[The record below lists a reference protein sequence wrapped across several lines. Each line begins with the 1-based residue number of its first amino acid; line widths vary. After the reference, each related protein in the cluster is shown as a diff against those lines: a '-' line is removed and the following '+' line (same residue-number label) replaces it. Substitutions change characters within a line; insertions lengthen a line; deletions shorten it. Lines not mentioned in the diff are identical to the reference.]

1 MPPSLARKDAGRH
14 GSGPVNRPVATNVSS
29 SYLNDRDWRRLTS
42 AATTGAARRAVLLA
56 VTTLVFAWLIPAV
69 AAPSRQKART
79 AEELEEAREFAAPRA
94 FAKGEGVRIY
104 YTNASGRVVFQ
115 ATWKKSLIK
124 GRGYTYH
131 SAELKFDRT
140 PPRVPKPDSSWREA
154 AVIGRDTWTRLA
166 AEAAQE
172 LTPKAPGHGIYVQ
185 TLATESVLFRD
196 PTGVIRSMPFE
207 RKPAAMVL
215 DSRYNVEEFSV
226 ALAQFVEGRLRAR
239 QPGRD
244 LFLIVQQPDG
254 HDTAFVLLDLAHR
267 RCVLLEPPRVAD
279 DPRGEPQFVPT
290 LTALGSVTLESHGV
304 SLLKN
309 PLSTLARLANTSAQS
324 FAGLLTPRVS
334 ASGPAPPLT
343 DAPPMTPIAWEAH
356 LDELTDTRADRGAVR
371 FLINGEK
378 FFPVLERR
386 IAEAAQR
393 IHLEVGI
400 FDNDDVAVDI
410 ADQLRRRSAEVEVRV
425 ILDRMSSQASA
436 LSPPSTPMREGFKA
450 PKSITDYLEVGSHV
464 QVRPFLNPWF
474 TSDHSKVLSFDGRW
488 TYLGGMN
495 LGREYRFE
503 WHDLMAEVEGP
514 VVARFER
521 DFAKAWAHAGP
532 LGDLAY
538 AQTTLSGK
546 PTRAA
551 DAERR
556 DWPAVRRLYTRPGET
571 QIRKA
576 ILASLNWARR
586 RIYLE
591 NPYLYDSAVING
603 LVRARARGVDVR
615 VVLPSNN
622 DLGGGKSSN
631 YVIANHLFR
640 NGVRVYLYPG
650 MTHVKAL
657 VADGWSTF
665 GSANFNKLSLR
676 TNHEVNLA
684 TSDVGVTER
693 LVSELFEVD
702 FAHSHVVTEEIA
714 VDWTDYLADTILTQ
728 F

>member
-1 MPPSLARKDAGRH
+1 MPRSLAGTAAGLHRTARL
-14 GSGPVNRPVATNVSS
+14 PALLVVAV
-29 SYLNDRDWRRLTS
+29 LGLGWLLPAG
-42 AATTGAARRAVLLA
+42 AAT
-56 VTTLVFAWLIPAV
+56 
-69 AAPSRQKART
+69 SRQKTRT
-79 AEELEEAREFAAPRA
+79 TEELEEAREFAQPRA
-94 FAKGEGVRIY
+94 FAKGESVRIY

-115 ATWKKSLIK
+115 TAWKKSLIK

-140 PPRVPKPDSSWREA
+140 PPRLPKPDGSWREA
-154 AVIGRDTWTRLA
+154 VVIGRDTWARLA

-196 PTGVIRSMPFE
+196 ATGAIKSAPFE
-207 RKPAAMVL
+207 RKPDSVVL
-215 DSRYNVEEFSV
+215 DGRYNVEEFSV

-254 HDTAFVLLDLAHR
+254 YDTAFVLLDLAHR

-279 DPRGEPQFVPT
+279 DPRGEPQWVPT
-290 LTALGSVTLESHGV
+290 LTALGSITVESHAV

-309 PLSTLARLANTSAQS
+309 PLSTLARLANTSAQT

-334 ASGPAPPLT
+334 ATGTPPPLTPAPPMDLV
-343 DAPPMTPIAWEAH
+343 AWETH

-371 FLINGEK
+371 FFINGEG
-378 FFPVLERR
+378 FFPVFERR
-386 IAEAAQR
+386 IAEATHH
-393 IHLEVGI
+393 IYLEVGI
-400 FDNDDVAVDI
+400 FDNDDVAVDL
-410 ADQLRRRSAEVEVRV
+410 ADRLRRRSAEVAVRV

-436 LSPPSTPMREGFKA
+436 LSSPATPMRQGFRA
-450 PKSITDYLEVGSHV
+450 PKSITDYLEVDSQV
-464 QVRPFLNPWF
+464 AVRPFLNPWF
-474 TSDHSKVLSFDGRW
+474 SSDHAKVFTFDGRW
-488 TYLGGMN
+488 SYLGGMN
-495 LGREYRFE
+495 LGREYRYE

-521 DFAKAWAHAGP
+521 DFTQAWAHAGP

-538 AQTTLSGK
+538 AAQTLFGK
-546 PTRAA
+546 PPPPSAA
-551 DAERR
+551 GGRE
-556 DWPAVRRLYTRPGET
+556 WPALRRLYTRPGET
-571 QIRKA
+571 HIRKA
-576 ILASLNWARR
+576 VLASLNWARH

-657 VADGWSTF
+657 VADGWCLF

-676 TNHEVNLA
+676 ANHEVNLA
-684 TSDVGVTER
+684 TSDPGVSGQ
-693 LVSELFEVD
+693 LVRQLFEVD
-702 FAHSHVVTEEIA
+702 FIRSHGVSEELE
-714 VDWTDYLADTILTQ
+714 VDWTDWLADTLLTQ